1 MSKNETAQCTNNIEK
16 IMAELGTPSLKAFAG
31 VFDLNPVR
39 FYSVAKQPKE
49 GVVYDAKVFNWDA
62 IERFITRRLDA
73 EKGLATLEDVVKAAL
88 VVEEELKQSDGR
100 RSSNRGEG
108 SAYGE
113 KIEVDGKMVAKRR
126 FANFE
131 MENGQLVTLKKDPE
145 VYAIVLQTASHTVLR
160 PVNSADPTDFKGND
174 VKVISNGM
182 LNFKGTGPSA
192 LEASIKE
199 RLSGEYAKKLA
210 DEAAKA
216 AAEAAA
222 KVPADTEPVEANPA
236 TE

>member
-1 MSKNETAQCTNNIEK
+1 MAKNETAQVQYTNNIEK
-16 IMAELGTPSLKAFAG
+16 LMAELGTPSLKAFAA

-62 IERFITRRLDA
+62 IERFIARRLDA
-73 EKGLATLEDVVKAAL
+73 DKGLATLEDVVKAAL
-88 VVEEELKQSDGR
+88 VKEEELKANDGR
-100 RSSNRGEG
+100 RSRGEG
-108 SAYGE
+108 TGYGE
-113 KIEVDGKMVAKRR
+113 KIEVDGKMIAKRR

-131 MENGQLVTLKKDPE
+131 MENGQLVTLKKDAE

-192 LEASIKE
+192 LEASIQE
-199 RLSGEYAKKLA
+199 RFSGEYAKKLA
-210 DEAAKA
+210 AELQEAADKA
-216 AAEAAA
+216 AAEAA
-222 KVPADTEPVEANPA
+222 E
-236 TE
+236 